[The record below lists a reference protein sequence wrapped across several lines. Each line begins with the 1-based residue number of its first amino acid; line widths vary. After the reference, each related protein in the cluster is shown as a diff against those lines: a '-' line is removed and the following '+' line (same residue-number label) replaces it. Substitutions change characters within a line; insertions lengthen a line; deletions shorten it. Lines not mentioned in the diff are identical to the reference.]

1 VTAPAT
7 SPPPTRLVL
16 VRHGESVV
24 TVRRVIGGPRT
35 CQGLSELGRR
45 QAEALRRRL
54 TETGEVEPEVVI
66 SSAYPRALETAR
78 ILASEVQVDA
88 DFGEHDPGPRCDGMT
103 FEQFVA
109 SFGTPDWESDP
120 YAVTFPEG
128 ESIAA
133 FHHRVGEALHR
144 TVNQHEGRTVLV
156 VCHGGVIDAI
166 VRSALRSP
174 ATGGFELHT
183 LNTSIT
189 ELVRVRAGR
198 WRLQRYND
206 AAHLHGLPA
215 ATPHGEA

>member
-1 VTAPAT
+1 VTTSDDAPA
-7 SPPPTRLVL
+7 PTRLVL
-16 VRHGESVV
+16 VRHGESNV

-35 CQGLSELGRR
+35 CSGLSELGRR

-54 TETGEVEPEVVI
+54 AETGDPVPDVVI

-78 ILASEVQVDA
+78 IIADPVEVDA
-88 DFGEHDPGPRCDGMT
+88 DFGEHDPGPVCDGLT
-103 FEQFVA
+103 FEDFVER
-109 SFGTPDWESDP
+109 FGMPDWESDP
-120 YAVTFPEG
+120 HAVTFPEG

-133 FHHRVGEALHR
+133 FHLRVGNALHR
-144 TVNQHEGRTVLV
+144 TVARHEGRTVMV

-166 VRSALRSP
+166 VRTALRTP
-174 ATGGFELHT
+174 PTGGFELHT

-189 ELVRVRAGR
+189 ELIRVRPGR

-215 ATPHGEA
+215 ATATG